1 MLPMVILG
9 VIYNIMFAVSQVIFS
24 TMTFSK
30 FCNNLIGI
38 FTGDAFALAG
48 LWFVYTLAI
57 VKLMSLFIHKNL
69 KPFVAMACII
79 MAVLLNEKD
88 VIAYNCFVNALLAY
102 PCFYIGELLGN
113 YKEKINRINDIR
125 ILCSLI
131 ILGLAGTIISFK
143 FNDTVWMYAGGYGGN
158 MVMFILGSVCG
169 TLMCFGLCK
178 LLFNRENKYM
188 LIVAEGTI
196 LILALHGLVIRV
208 AHQIEVGWLFY
219 AEAIVLVVAFIPLI
233 KICQE
238 YCPILL
244 GYRGTR

>member
-1 MLPMVILG
+1 
-9 VIYNIMFAVSQVIFS
+9 
-24 TMTFSK
+24 
-30 FCNNLIGI
+30 
-38 FTGDAFALAG
+38 
-48 LWFVYTLAI
+48 
-57 VKLMSLFIHKNL
+57 MSLFIHKNL